1 MKNKNNTSET
11 VSRREFLKRSAL
23 GLFSIAGMALIG
35 GSLFSSC
42 EKESDEDALSN
53 YERELEEEEKETKH
67 LNM

>member
-53 YERELEEEEKETKH
+53 YERELEEEAKRKKQNT
-67 LNM
+67 

>member
-23 GLFSIAGMALIG
+23 GLFSIVGMALMG

-53 YERELEEEEKETKH
+53 YERELEEEEKRKKQNT
-67 LNM
+67 